1 MAELTEIQKHMLK
14 TFLWLRI
21 GIGAIGIL
29 FPFWLWGVGGA
40 VYHLPLADSMS
51 AYYHATT
58 WCMDPR
64 SHSDASQCVGHVLL
78 AGAGP
83 MRDWFVGILFAIGV
97 GLALIKGFSVWED
110 WMLTIAG
117 ALAVVVAT
125 NPMPWLPAADTGWD
139 IHYIAAITFFV
150 LIGLTIWFCSG
161 KTLKFMPDI
170 PNKEKWIKFF
180 SHHLLRVRH
189 RHGRSPGPGFSGL
202 QITGPKAFS
211 GRRLLASSPLAR
223 IGSSKPRN
231 SATATSNAAPCAAK
245 SIWTLQS
252 CNKCFRRR
260 GPRTETQMM
269 KEKRR
274 RSLNNRALEKTKS
287 AEPEKAR
294 TFARR

>member
-1 MAELTEIQKHMLK
+1 MDQLTEIQKHMLK
-14 TFLWLRI
+14 TFLWLRV

-29 FPFWLWGVGGA
+29 FPIWLWGVGGM

-64 SHSDASQCVGHVLL
+64 LHNDASQCVGHVLI

-125 NPMPWLPAADTGWD
+125 NPMPWLPGGNTGWD
-139 IHYIAAITFFV
+139 VHYIAAITFFV

-161 KTLKFMPDI
+161 KTLQYMPPI
-170 PNKEKWIKFF
+170 PNRAKWISFF
-180 SHHLLRVRH
+180 RNVYYALAIAMPGSAGLAFLGHQYWHWIQAIFWAEAFGVVTFGVYWLMKTWELSKSDVECRAMRGELQMNVR
-189 RHGRSPGPGFSGL
+189 
-202 QITGPKAFS
+202 T
-211 GRRLLASSPLAR
+211 AR
-223 IGSSKPRN
+223 
-231 SATATSNAAPCAAK
+231 
-245 SIWTLQS
+245 
-252 CNKCFRRR
+252 
-260 GPRTETQMM
+260 
-269 KEKRR
+269 
-274 RSLNNRALEKTKS
+274 
-287 AEPEKAR
+287 
-294 TFARR
+294 

>member
-1 MAELTEIQKHMLK
+1 MSGDGGGAMDQLTEIQKHMLK

-40 VYHLPLADSMS
+40 IYHLPLADSMS

-64 SHSDASQCVGHVLL
+64 LLNDNGTSQCAGHVLI

-125 NPMPWLPAADTGWD
+125 NPMPWLPGADGKPD
-139 IHYIAAITFFV
+139 IHYPAAITFFV

-161 KTLKFMPDI
+161 KTLQYMPDI

-180 SHHLLRVRH
+180 RTMYSVFAIVMPVSAGLAFLGHQYWHWVK
-189 RHGRSPGPGFSGL
+189 GIFVAEAAGVITFGFYWLAKTWELSKSEVERRAMRGEL
-202 QITGPKAFS
+202 QMDTMTVK
-211 GRRLLASSPLAR
+211 
-223 IGSSKPRN
+223 
-231 SATATSNAAPCAAK
+231 
-245 SIWTLQS
+245 
-252 CNKCFRRR
+252 
-260 GPRTETQMM
+260 
-269 KEKRR
+269 
-274 RSLNNRALEKTKS
+274 
-287 AEPEKAR
+287 
-294 TFARR
+294 